1 MRSLV
6 TLLCLAATL
15 VSTRSA
21 FAEDWLEFRGP
32 GGLGHSL
39 ASGLPTKWS
48 EGENVVW
55 KEPIPGKGWSSP
67 VIVGGKVFLTT
78 AVPTGEDELPAQSL
92 RALSLDAK
100 TGKIDWDI
108 ELFQM
113 AAGRRVHG
121 KNSHA
126 SSSPICD
133 GKRIYVHFGT
143 DGTACLERDGT
154 VVWKTNEL
162 KYAPVHG
169 NGGSPVLFE
178 DLLILNCDGADT
190 QFAVAL
196 ECPTGKIRW
205 KRDRGLEPDRGFSFC
220 TPLLVK
226 VDGETQLISSGSD
239 AVFGLSPTTGEE
251 IWRVRYKGGYSVVPR
266 PVFGHDMVY
275 VCTGFNTPVLL
286 AIRVPGAKGDVTE
299 THVAWKLTKKVPL
312 DPSPLVVGDDLY
324 LVSDDGILTC
334 CDAKSGDVRWT
345 QRLGGAYWA
354 SPTFADGRIYI
365 QSEQGETIVIEPG
378 AEYREI
384 ARSNVGE
391 QTFASYAIAD
401 KAIFLRSEKLLW
413 RLQSMKTTAAQ

>member
-15 VSTRSA
+15 VSTRST

-92 RALSLDAK
+92 RAISLDAK

-162 KYAPVHG
+162 KYTPVHG

-178 DLLILNCDGADT
+178 DLLILN
-190 QFAVAL
+190 
-196 ECPTGKIRW
+196 
-205 KRDRGLEPDRGFSFC
+205 
-220 TPLLVK
+220 
-226 VDGETQLISSGSD
+226 
-239 AVFGLSPTTGEE
+239 
-251 IWRVRYKGGYSVVPR
+251 
-266 PVFGHDMVY
+266 
-275 VCTGFNTPVLL
+275 
-286 AIRVPGAKGDVTE
+286 
-299 THVAWKLTKKVPL
+299 
-312 DPSPLVVGDDLY
+312 
-324 LVSDDGILTC
+324 
-334 CDAKSGDVRWT
+334 
-345 QRLGGAYWA
+345 
-354 SPTFADGRIYI
+354 
-365 QSEQGETIVIEPG
+365 
-378 AEYREI
+378 
-384 ARSNVGE
+384 
-391 QTFASYAIAD
+391 
-401 KAIFLRSEKLLW
+401 
-413 RLQSMKTTAAQ
+413 